1 MASDA
6 TALASVYERLERL
19 ESETEIRGLVAT
31 YFDLCERL
39 DAPSSLAELR
49 ALFTEDATWRGRGA
63 RYGRAFGAHEGRDAI
78 IAMLGAY
85 TGPPPHFALNA
96 HFLGSE
102 RIEVNGRSA
111 NGRWLMLQTST
122 YTAGGSDLRAASLRL
137 EFERLAEGWRIRRFE
152 TENIFSR
159 GVEAWNDQ
167 SPIPLPEA

>member
-19 ESETEIRGLVAT
+19 EAETEIRGLVAT

-49 ALFTEDATWRGRGA
+49 TLFTEDATWRGRGA
-63 RYGRAFGAHEGRDAI
+63 RYGTAFGVHEGRDAI

-85 TGPPPHFALNA
+85 AGPPPHFALNA

-102 RIEVNGRSA
+102 RIVVTGRTA
-111 NGRWLMLQTST
+111 KGRWLMLQTST

-137 EFERLAEGWRIRRFE
+137 AFERLAEGWRIRHFE
-152 TENIFSR
+152 TENVFSR
-159 GVEAWNDQ
+159 TVEAWNDQ
-167 SPIPLPEA
+167 APISVPKT